1 MSKFGVSPEKEE
13 ELLARLESL
22 GASPQDIAEKFVHS
36 GGNGGQNVNKVAT
49 CVYLYHE
56 PSGIEIKCQV
66 ERTQAKNRY
75 RARVLLAQ
83 KLESRILG
91 KESEE
96 QRQRE
101 KIRRQKLRRKRK
113 TQLKLLRDKQKH
125 GEIKALRRPPTSDGE

>member
-13 ELLARLESL
+13 ELLARLEGL
-22 GASPQDIAEKFVHS
+22 GASPQTLAEKFVHS

-56 PSGIEIKCQV
+56 PSGIEIKCQM
-66 ERTQAKNRY
+66 ERTQGKNRY

-83 KLESRILG
+83 KLEFRILG
-91 KESEE
+91 KESDE
-96 QRQRE
+96 QQQRE

-125 GEIKALRRPPTSDGE
+125 GEIKALRRPPSSDSE